1 VETLKKSYQSIEA
14 YIADLPASVAVLMQ
28 SIRETVRSA
37 APNATEA
44 IKYGMPTFVQQG
56 ILMSFAAWK
65 KHIAIYPVTA
75 EMEAAIPELAA
86 YETSG
91 KGTIRFLLD
100 QPLPIDLIRAIVAF
114 RLNKAVTTKVQ

>member
-1 VETLKKSYQSIEA
+1 METLKKSYQSIEA